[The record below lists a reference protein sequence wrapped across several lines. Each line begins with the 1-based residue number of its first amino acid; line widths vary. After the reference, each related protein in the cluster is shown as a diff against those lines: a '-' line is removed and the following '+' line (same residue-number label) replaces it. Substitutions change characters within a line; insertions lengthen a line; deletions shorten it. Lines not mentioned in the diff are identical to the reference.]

1 MEQNNM
7 KEVDLKE
14 IIKNY
19 EAQSLDK
26 EIIEL
31 AKEDLEYG
39 LTEKQID
46 YYLDKKLSVAQ
57 MKQYSRAMRAGLS
70 EEFIRMLKNGN
81 FKCRQLEV
89 IIDFHLK
96 GVPVESMKDT
106 ITSSMEPH
114 ALNKALSAIY
124 EKMQQAKESIPEENV
139 EAVRIYEKIEEML
152 SGIGEN
158 SNFLQAVMDKLGT
171 LDTIAQS
178 NDDVRE
184 ALSKSVEEKE
194 RIIND
199 QQDRITQAAKENAE
213 LRKKLEE
220 VSNSK
225 ASFENEKA
233 HYEKELCELRTEN
246 EALRKEKEDMVRQ
259 IEDKEKE
266 LTKKNDELEEVSNRK
281 VPNMNFDTTITDKNG
296 VMGRVHVEQTQ
307 RKSPEGLLALAGK
320 KLFGKQRV
328 NLIKQLTGKGLN
340 QQQME
345 QIKVAIE
352 SGLTDEEV
360 IDIINSGFSAQEM
373 EQAIQIVIAEK
384 MYQ

>member
-1 MEQNNM
+1 MEQNKLRDIDIANFLDAHAGEGFDQ
-7 KEVDLKE
+7 EVRDL
-14 IIKNY
+14 
-19 EAQSLDK
+19 AT
-26 EIIEL
+26 
-31 AKEDLEYG
+31 EDLRYG
-39 LTEKQID
+39 LSTEQVVL
-46 YYLDKKLSVAQ
+46 YLDAQLSVAQ
-57 MKQYSRAMRAGLS
+57 MRQLSRALRAGLS
-70 EEFIRMLKNGN
+70 NDFILMLKNGR
-81 FKCRQLEV
+81 FKYRQLEV
-89 IIDFHLK
+89 IIDYHLK
-96 GVPVESMKDT
+96 GIPVDAIQENINSNMKT
-106 ITSSMEPH
+106 H
-114 ALNKALSAIY
+114 AIHKALSAIY

-184 ALSKSVEEKE
+184 ALSKSIEEKE

-199 QQDRITQAAKENAE
+199 QQDRITQATKEYAE

-233 HYEKELCELRTEN
+233 HYEKELCDLRTEN

-266 LTKKNDELEEVSNRK
+266 LTKKNDELEEVSRRK

>member
-184 ALSKSVEEKE
+184 ALSKSIEEKE

-199 QQDRITQAAKENAE
+199 QQDRITQATKEYAE

-233 HYEKELCELRTEN
+233 HYEKEL
-246 EALRKEKEDMVRQ
+246 
-259 IEDKEKE
+259 
-266 LTKKNDELEEVSNRK
+266 TKKNDELEEVSRRK

-296 VMGRVHVEQTQ
+296 VMGRVYVEQTQ

-328 NLIKQLTGKGLN
+328 NLINQLTGKGLN

>member
-19 EAQSLDK
+19 EAQNLDK
-26 EIIEL
+26 EVIEL

-39 LTEKQID
+39 LKEEQID
-46 YYLDKKLSVAQ
+46 YYLDKKLSIAQ

-114 ALNKALSAIY
+114 ALNKALAAIY
-124 EKMQQAKESIPEENV
+124 EKMQQAKESIPTENA
-139 EAVRIYEKIEEML
+139 EAVKIYEKIEEML

-184 ALSKSVEEKE
+184 ALSKSIEEKE

-199 QQDRITQAAKENAE
+199 QQNSITQATKENAE
-213 LRKKLEE
+213 LRKKLEDI
-220 VSNSK
+220 SDSK
-225 ASFENEKA
+225 ESFENEKA
-233 HYEKELCELRTEN
+233 RYEKEIRDLRAEN

-266 LTKKNDELEEVSNRK
+266 LTMKNDELEEVSRRR

-296 VMGRVHVEQTQ
+296 VTGRVHVEQTQ
-307 RKSPEGLLALAGK
+307 RKSSEGLLALAGK

-373 EQAIQIVIAEK
+373 EQAIQIVMAEK

>member
-7 KEVDLKE
+7 KEVDVKE

-19 EAQSLDK
+19 EAQNLDK
-26 EIIEL
+26 EVIEL

-39 LTEKQID
+39 LKEEQID
-46 YYLDKKLSVAQ
+46 YYLDKKLSIAQ

-114 ALNKALSAIY
+114 ALNKALAAIY
-124 EKMQQAKESIPEENV
+124 EKMQQAKESIPTENA
-139 EAVRIYEKIEEML
+139 EAVKIYEKIEEML

-184 ALSKSVEEKE
+184 ALSKSIEEKE

-199 QQDRITQAAKENAE
+199 QQNSITQATKENAE

-220 VSNSK
+220 ISDSK
-225 ASFENEKA
+225 ESFEKEKA
-233 HYEKELCELRTEN
+233 RYEKEIRDLRAEN

-266 LTKKNDELEEVSNRK
+266 LTMKNDELEEVSRRR

-296 VMGRVHVEQTQ
+296 VTGRVHVEQTQ

-373 EQAIQIVIAEK
+373 EQAIQIVMAEK